1 MKKIVINLIPIL
13 LLLIYSCKQLSE
25 PPVDEEISLDLGPVI
40 TTHQSLNN
48 GTNWKP
54 LSKLPEMQSNK
65 HVNVVYD
72 FAVNNSEIFCVS
84 NFEGVF
90 SSRDNGLSWTKSNS
104 GLVKVF
110 SDLPY
115 EVFKVSAVVKIGG
128 KFLCSATN
136 MLSEFGIYEFDKEST
151 TWIKKKTWTTKG
163 EVYSLAVSKNGYL
176 FAGVSE
182 ENSSSVWYSTD
193 AGNSWNNI
201 SGNLPNTIGN
211 IFSFAFKKNEI
222 YIGTSTGIFATKNL
236 GKDWARIYFPYS
248 EVLTLSIDS
257 NGMFYAS
264 SRDKAFRKNETNDD
278 WTKIF
283 SVPSGRN
290 VNRLFIGTNNKLFLA
305 CCDGLWLSEDNGINL
320 IKVGLDNLLP
330 VRLEFNSN
338 GDLLAATKRSGV
350 FVSPK

>member
-1 MKKIVINLIPIL
+1 MKKITINLISLL
-13 LLLIYSCKQLSE
+13 LLLIYSCNQSTE
-25 PPVDEEISLDLGPVI
+25 PQKDDGISLDLGPVI

-54 LSKLPEMQSNK
+54 LSKLPEMQNNK

-90 SSRDNGLSWTKSNS
+90 SSSDKGLSWTKNNS
-104 GLVKVF
+104 GLVKVI

-115 EVFKVSAVVKIGG
+115 EVFKVSSIVNIDG
-128 KFLCSATN
+128 KYLCAATN
-136 MLSEFGIYEFDKEST
+136 MSSEIGIYEFDKISSI
-151 TWIKKKTWTTKG
+151 WNKRKTWSTKG
-163 EVYSLAVSKNGYL
+163 EIYSLSVAKNGYF

-182 ENSSSVWYSTD
+182 ESTSSVWLSTD
-193 AGNSWNNI
+193 AGNSWNNL
-201 SGNLPNTIGN
+201 SGNLPNAIGN

-222 YIGTSTGIFATKNL
+222 YIGTSTGIYSTKNL
-236 GKDWARIYFPYS
+236 GKDWIRIYFPYS
-248 EVLTLSIDS
+248 EVLTLAIDS
-257 NGMFYAS
+257 YGSFYAS
-264 SRDKAFRKNETNDD
+264 SRDKAFRKNETNDE

-290 VNRLFIGTNNKLFLA
+290 VNRLFIGSNNKLFLA
-305 CCDGLWLSEDNGINL
+305 CCDGLWRSDDYGINL
-320 IKVGLDNLLP
+320 TKVGLDNLLP
-330 VRLEFNSN
+330 VRLEFNST

-350 FVSPK
+350 FISQN